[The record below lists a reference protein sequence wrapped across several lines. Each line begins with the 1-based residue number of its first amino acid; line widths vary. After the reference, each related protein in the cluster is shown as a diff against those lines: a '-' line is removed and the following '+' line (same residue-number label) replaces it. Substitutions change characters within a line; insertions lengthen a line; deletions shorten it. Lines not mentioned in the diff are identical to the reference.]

1 MNAQVQVDNAQALAP
16 FAPPPG
22 SLQALTVVNNGVG
35 FQVVPQN
42 FMEMVK
48 LGDLMARSG
57 GMIRSHFRENPG
69 ACVAIANLALRW
81 GMDPWTVAN
90 KSYYV
95 NDQTA
100 FEAQLVSAIILTC
113 APIVGRPKYEWSGE
127 GEERKCKVSVLGKD
141 GEIYDYETP
150 QLRKIKKKSPLW
162 TDDPDQQLGYY
173 GIRAM
178 ARRHFPD
185 VLLGVYDREEIEY
198 SELPT
203 FHNRESEQR
212 LRANEMAERL
222 ARANAAPAIG
232 AAGYD
237 AKIVERGTAEIEGKA
252 SPAPQ
257 GEPEKPKEE
266 RKPRDEP
273 KPAGEPDSR
282 KASVEPQA
290 KPDYPAL
297 VEDFRVRCEAFSD
310 KDALEH
316 FVSDFGEHEDDA
328 WYGDAPNDVLDQ
340 IDEIA
345 NARVK
350 AIYAEGQA
358 RAGEVDE
365 VMGTSAPAE
374 DEPSYSELL
383 LTLEADLTGA
393 KTEGEVNEIA
403 ARNSGEGSWYVSAP
417 ADVKAIAEKLVLD
430 NTLRTR
436 EADKAAA
443 PAPAAEKPKRAP
455 RAKAEEKPTEK
466 AVSAVSAASTAE
478 AAIWTENPD
487 LLGNA
492 RLKASRGKKRFKMW
506 LNSISQ
512 HDFELLA
519 PFMAELEKTAAAAV
533 VEEL

>member
-1 MNAQVQVDNAQALAP
+1 MNAQVQVDSSQALSAYAP
-16 FAPPPG
+16 PPPG
-22 SLQALTVVNNGVG
+22 SLQALTIVNNGVG

-69 ACVAIANLALRW
+69 ACVAIANLAMRW

-127 GEERKCKVSVLGKD
+127 GDERKCKVSVLGKD
-141 GEIYDYETP
+141 GITYDYESP
-150 QLRKIKKKSPLW
+150 PLRKIKKKSPLW
-162 TDDPDQQLGYY
+162 TDDPDQQLGYFS
-173 GIRAM
+173 IRAL

-185 VLLGVYDREEIEY
+185 VLLGVYDRDEIEY
-198 SELPT
+198 SDLPT
-203 FHNRESEQR
+203 IHNRESEQR

-237 AKIVERGTAEIEGKA
+237 AKIVEQGTAEIEGKA
-252 SPAPQ
+252 SPVSRA
-257 GEPEKPKEE
+257 GPEKPKEE
-266 RKPRDEP
+266 PKPQAEA
-273 KPAGEPDSR
+273 KPAGEPESR

-316 FVSDFGEHEDDA
+316 FVSDFGEHEDDS
-328 WYGDAPNDVLDQ
+328 WYGDAPEEVLDQ

-350 AIYAEGQA
+350 AIYAEGQE
-358 RAGEVDE
+358 RAAEVDN
-365 VMGTSAPAE
+365 VIGTKSKPAE

-383 LTLEADLTGA
+383 LELEADLTGA
-393 KTEGEVNEIA
+393 KTEAEVVEVA
-403 ARNSGEGSWYVSAP
+403 ARNSGEGSWYVTAP

-436 EADKAAA
+436 EAAKAAT
-443 PAPAAEKPKRAP
+443 PAAEKPKRTTKP
-455 RAKAEEKPTEK
+455 KTEEKAAP
-466 AVSAVSAASTAE
+466 AAPAASTE
-478 AAIWTENPD
+478 GAAILTENPD

-492 RLKASRGKKRFKMW
+492 RLKAKRGVKRFNMW

-512 HDFELLA
+512 HDFELLE
-519 PFMAELEKTAAAAV
+519 PFMTELKATAAAAV